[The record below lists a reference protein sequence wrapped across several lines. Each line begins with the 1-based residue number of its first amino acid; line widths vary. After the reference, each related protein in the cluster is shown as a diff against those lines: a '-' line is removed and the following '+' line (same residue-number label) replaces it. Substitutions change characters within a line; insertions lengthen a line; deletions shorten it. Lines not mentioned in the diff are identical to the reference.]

1 MLIGNHASKL
11 TGQRCKLAY
20 MPAVIQTMG
29 ERIREAREA
38 YKLSQGNL
46 AKRVGV
52 SASAV
57 SQWENGDVRGLKPA
71 NLLATARALGVSVYW
86 LVYGTGKMRG
96 DSTQGTTRVPV
107 LDWANAGNFELCIRE
122 GEWTEYVDAAFAPDM
137 LLFAATIPDDSMA
150 TEIPRGSTLI
160 IDAGITPEPN
170 DYVLAQHMETGDVSC
185 RKLIRDGGRLYL
197 KAENQAYPMNAADG
211 FRIIGVVREIIRR
224 FR

>member
-1 MLIGNHASKL
+1 
-11 TGQRCKLAY
+11 
-20 MPAVIQTMG
+20 MPAAIQTMG

-52 SASAV
+52 SASSV
-57 SQWENGDVRGLKPA
+57 SQWESDDVRGLKPT
-71 NLLATARALGVSVYW
+71 NLLATARALGVNVYW

-107 LDWANAGNFELCIRE
+107 IDWANAGSFEFCIKE
-122 GEWTEYVDAAFAPDM
+122 GEWKEYVDVAFAPDM
-137 LLFAATIPDDSMA
+137 LLFATTIPDDSMA

-160 IDAGITPEPN
+160 IDAGIAPEPN

-197 KAENQAYPMNAADG
+197 KAENQAYPMNSADG
-211 FRIIGVVREIIRR
+211 FTIIGVVREIIRR